1 MKYVE
6 LCCSISNPSDDIV
19 DILVAELA
27 ELGYD
32 SFNTEGSSLLA
43 YIPEAAFVETDAT
56 AVVAKYLPADGVKL
70 SWERMPDKNWNEVWE
85 SNFEPIVI
93 DDRCSIRAPFHTNLP
108 KTTFEIVIEPKMSFG
123 TGHHATTHQMVEFIL
138 DNDFKGLNVL
148 DMGCGTGILAILA
161 AMKGASGVLAI
172 DNDEW
177 AFENAEENVARN
189 ASGKVRV
196 ALGDANLLGSEYFD
210 VILAN
215 INRNILLAD
224 LPNYVT
230 VLVSGGLLF
239 LSGILLEDIP
249 IITDRAVGLGLT
261 PLEQKDRKGW
271 VALSFKK

>member
-32 SFNTEGSSLLA
+32 SFNTEGSTLKA
-43 YIPEAAFVETDAT
+43 YIPEASFEEAS
-56 AVVAKYLPADGVKL
+56 AVAAVSKYLDKDAVAL
-70 SWERMPDKNWNEVWE
+70 SWEHMPEKNWNAVWE

-93 DDRCSIRAPFHTNLP
+93 EDKCSIRAPFHTNLP
-108 KTTFEIVIEPKMSFG
+108 KTTYEIVIEPKMSFG
-123 TGHHATTHQMVEFIL
+123 TGHHATTFQMVEFIL
-138 DNDFKGLNVL
+138 ANEFGGKRVL

-161 AMKGASGVLAI
+161 AMRGAAYVYAI
-172 DNDEW
+172 DNDDW
-177 AFENAEENVARN
+177 AYENAVENVERN
-189 ASGKVRV
+189 TPGKVKV
-196 ALGDANLLGSEYFD
+196 ALGDASLLGSETFD

-224 LPNYVT
+224 MQHYVK
-230 VLVSGGLLF
+230 VLQPGGLLF

-249 IITDRAVGLGLT
+249 VITECATGLGLT
-261 PLEQKDRKGW
+261 LLEQKDRTNW

>member
-6 LCCSISNPSDDIV
+6 LCCSISNPDNEIV

-32 SFNTEGSSLLA
+32 SFNTEGPELLA
-43 YIPEAAFVETDAT
+43 YIPEVSFVEA
-56 AVVAKYLPADGVKL
+56 AAKEVVSKYLAADSFNL

-108 KTTFEIVIEPKMSFG
+108 KTTYEIVIEPKMSFG
-123 TGHHATTHQMVEFIL
+123 TGHHATTHQMVEFVL
-138 DNDFKGLNVL
+138 DNEFKGLRVL

-161 AMKGASGVLAI
+161 AMKGASHVLAI
-172 DNDEW
+172 DIDDW

-189 ASGKVRV
+189 APGKVLV
-196 ALGDANLLGSEYFD
+196 ALGDASLLGSENFD

-224 LPNYVT
+224 MHSYVN
-230 VLVSGGLLF
+230 VLVSGGILF

-249 IITDRAVGLGLT
+249 VITACAVGLGLT

>member
-32 SFNTEGSSLLA
+32 SFNTEGSELLA
-43 YIPEAAFVETDAT
+43 YIPEASFVESDVR
-56 AVVAKYLPADGVKL
+56 VVLSKYLPADGFKL
-70 SWERMPDKNWNEVWE
+70 SWESMPDKNWNEVWE

-123 TGHHATTHQMVEFIL
+123 TGHHATTHQMVEFVL
-138 DNDFKGLNVL
+138 DNEFKGLRVL

-161 AMKGASGVLAI
+161 AMKGASHVLAI
-172 DNDEW
+172 DNDDW

-189 ASGKVRV
+189 APGKVDV
-196 ALGDANLLGSEYFD
+196 KLGDAGLLGGEYFD

-224 LPNYVT
+224 MESYVD

-239 LSGILLEDIP
+239 LSGILIEDIP
-249 IITDRAVGLGLT
+249 VIINCAVGLGLT